1 MHGAA
6 IKIQGVVEKWVIVK
20 PEQARVIPSTGGE
33 KIIAVACRIYLVP
46 AILALHSVVCFFWA
60 LNAVTGF
67 SLESLRPSDIMTALF
82 SSVLIILSIS

>member
-33 KIIAVACRIYLVP
+33 KIIAVACRIYIVL
-46 AILALHSVVCFFWA
+46 AILALHSVVC
-60 LNAVTGF
+60 
-67 SLESLRPSDIMTALF
+67 LF
-82 SSVLIILSIS
+82 GHLTQLLAFP